1 MTFAKFERMP
11 DDGRRY
17 ELRNGEPI
25 DVPPA
30 THRHFLIRR
39 RLRQLLESAAGG
51 AGVVATAWGFR
62 PTADYEY
69 RIADVAFVSLQRER
83 AIPPD
88 GYLMGAPE
96 LVIDIESEEKERL
109 CIENGCLEFWV
120 IDPKRRS
127 VEVSTPD
134 GPSMTYAT
142 GQQIALMFGGELA
155 VDAIFE

>member
-1 MTFAKFERMP
+1 
-11 DDGRRY
+11 
-17 ELRNGEPI
+17 
-25 DVPPA
+25 
-30 THRHFLIRR
+30 
-39 RLRQLLESAAGG
+39 
-51 AGVVATAWGFR
+51 
-62 PTADYEY
+62 
-69 RIADVAFVSLQRER
+69 
-83 AIPPD
+83 
-88 GYLMGAPE
+88 MGAPE
-96 LVIDIESEEKERL
+96 LVIDIELEEKERL